1 MPEITKEY
9 LLDALTINSVSVLIR
24 QFIRLDGE
32 SKAQQIGKPT
42 RISYVNSVNG
52 RREVLAELP
61 ENFAYGILKVWG
73 DTPTVPDPPVPINV
87 VQEGNGD
94 VENA

>member
-9 LLDALTINSVSVLIR
+9 LLDALTINSVSVLVK
-24 QFIRLDGE
+24 QFIQLDGE
-32 SKAQQIGKPT
+32 SEPQQIGKPT

-52 RREVLAELP
+52 RKEVLAELP

-73 DTPTVPDPPVPINV
+73 DIATVPDPPAPINAL
-87 VQEGNGD
+87 QEGSGD
-94 VENA
+94 TLA

>member
-9 LLDALTINSVSVLIR
+9 LLDALTVNSVSVLIK
-24 QFIRLDGE
+24 QFIKLDGE
-32 SKAQQIGKPT
+32 SEKQQIGKPT

-52 RREVLAELP
+52 RKEVLAELP
-61 ENFAYGILKVWG
+61 ENFANGVLKVWG
-73 DTPTVPDPPVPINV
+73 DTPTVPDPPAPINAL
-87 VQEGNGD
+87 QEGNGD